1 MEEVAVSQPEAA
13 PDVQIHILSRAH
25 MDSVLSCLEEQ
36 RKKNFLCDIT
46 VIVEGVQFR
55 AHKALLAASSEYF
68 SIMFADEGDVGQSMY
83 VMEGV
88 VAEIFEMLLQFIYT
102 GNVNASEKCLQQV
115 VASAHVLKVDSLVKA
130 YTDYEEGK
138 NQDKLHLEASDTAVA
153 DGDMPKRKRGRP
165 KKPPVEEKTDVHVNL
180 VVQPKAEEDST
191 ENSYGKSVLVEP
203 VLNEEEVITDYAA
216 EVTCDLNPRPV
227 EGQGF
232 FKRHSKRRPQRP
244 AKLQDYR
251 LSEENDEHEAG
262 KQNISKRNQ
271 SSPEYQCKDCG
282 KVFKYRHFL
291 AIHRRTHTGERPF
304 RCAECG
310 KGFSQK
316 HSLQAHE
323 RAHTGERPYN
333 CTVCNKS
340 LATRN
345 SLMEHMN
352 LHEGKKSFTCDQCGK
367 IFSQRKQLKSHYRVH
382 SGRGLPE
389 CNVCQRKFMDAA
401 QLKKHLRSHT
411 GERPY
416 TCEICGKSFTA
427 KTSLQTHIRIHR
439 GEKPHSCNI
448 CGKAFTDA
456 SARRRHSIL
465 HTGKK
470 PFSCPQCDLQ
480 FSRMDNLKT
489 HIKTHNKVKQTQ
501 DNPTSTDETR
511 TILQLQ
517 QYQLAA
523 SNGQE
528 IQLLV
533 TDSVHNLNFMS
544 SHGPGISI
552 VTTDEPHSM
561 TDQTTNLA
569 LITHQPTPLHG
580 LSVSQQQQQVQ
591 SIQNIELMESRLQ
604 TVLQEPMHVITLSK
618 ETLDQLQGRTH
629 EIHLTQTDR
638 QAMLT
643 QVQAHPSQSILS
655 QSVRVSD
662 HIQQTISVNPV
673 EQPVPGPLIP
683 AQTFQIQAD
692 AVSFINTTMDTTN
705 STSV

>member
-1 MEEVAVSQPEAA
+1 MEEAATSQPEETS
-13 PDVQIHILSRAH
+13 DVQVIIKSKTH

-68 SIMFADEGDVGQSMY
+68 SIMFADEGDVGQSVY

-88 VAEIFEMLLQFIYT
+88 ISEIFEMLLQFIYT

-130 YTDYEEGK
+130 YSEYQESENK
-138 NQDKLHLEASDTAVA
+138 DKLHLAESDTTGT
-153 DGDMPKRKRGRP
+153 DSDIPKRKRGRP
-165 KKPPVEEKTDVHVNL
+165 RKLPAEEKTNEDVNPVEQTETEKNM
-180 VVQPKAEEDST
+180 T
-191 ENSYGKSVLVEP
+191 ENSDEKNVLVES

-216 EVTCDLNPRPV
+216 EVTCDLNPRPG
-227 EGQGF
+227 EGREF
-232 FKRHSKRRPQRP
+232 LKRHSKRRPQRP

-251 LSEENDEHEAG
+251 LAEENDEHEAG
-262 KQNISKRNQ
+262 KQDLRKSKQ
-271 SSPEYQCKDCG
+271 SSSEYQCKDCG

-291 AIHRRTHTGERPF
+291 AVHRRTHTGERPF

-310 KGFSQK
+310 KAFSQK
-316 HSLQAHE
+316 HSLQTHE

-333 CTVCNKS
+333 CTVCNKA

-382 SGRGLPE
+382 SG
-389 CNVCQRKFMDAA
+389 
-401 QLKKHLRSHT
+401 
-411 GERPY
+411 ERPY

-439 GEKPHSCNI
+439 GEKPHCCNI

-456 SARRRHSIL
+456 SAKRRHVVL

-470 PFSCPQCDLQ
+470 PFSCPQCDFQ

-501 DNPTSTDETR
+501 DTTTTASSDETR

-523 SNGQE
+523 STGQE

-544 SHGPGISI
+544 GHAPGISI
-552 VTTDEPHSM
+552 VTTDEPHTI

-569 LITHQPTPLHG
+569 LITHQPQPLHG
-580 LSVSQQQQQVQ
+580 LSISQQQQQVQ
-591 SIQNIELMESRLQ
+591 SIQNIELMESRVQ

-629 EIHLTQTDR
+629 EIHLAHSDR
-638 QAMLT
+638 QTTLT

-662 HIQQTISVNPV
+662 HIQQTINVNP
-673 EQPVPGPLIP
+673 QIP
-683 AQTFQIQAD
+683 AQTFQIQGD
-692 AVSFINTTMDTTN
+692 AVSFINTTLDTTN

>member
-1 MEEVAVSQPEAA
+1 MEEASTSQPESA
-13 PDVQIHILSRAH
+13 PDVQINIQCRSH
-25 MDSVLSCLEEQ
+25 MDSVFCCLEEQ

-68 SIMFADEGDVGQSMY
+68 SIMFADEGDVGQSVY

-130 YTDYEEGK
+130 YTDYQEGK
-138 NQDKLHLEASDTAVA
+138 NQDGLHPDESDATITDSDV
-153 DGDMPKRKRGRP
+153 PKRKRGRP
-165 KKPPVEEKTDVHVNL
+165 KKPPAEEKTNEDDNL
-180 VVQPKAEEDST
+180 IVQPEAEGEIADHSN
-191 ENSYGKSVLVEP
+191 EKSVLVDS

-216 EVTCDLNPRPV
+216 EVTCDLNSRSV
-227 EGQGF
+227 EGQRF
-232 FKRHSKRRPQRP
+232 FKRHSKRKAQKPV
-244 AKLQDYR
+244 KLQDYR
-251 LSEENDEHEAG
+251 LAEENDEHEAG
-262 KQNISKRNQ
+262 KQNIKKNKP
-271 SSPEYQCKDCG
+271 SSSEYQCKECG
-282 KVFKYRHFL
+282 KSFKYRHFL

-352 LHEGKKSFTCDQCGK
+352 LHEGKKSFTCDHCGK

-439 GEKPHSCNI
+439 GEKPHCCNI

-456 SARRRHSIL
+456 SARRRHSVL

-489 HIKTHNKVKQTQ
+489 HIKTHNKIKQTQ
-501 DNPTSTDETR
+501 DTSTGSADETR

-533 TDSVHNLNFMS
+533 TDGVHNLNFMS

-552 VTTDEPHSM
+552 VTTDDPHSI
-561 TDQTTNLA
+561 TDQNNLA
-569 LITHQPTPLHG
+569 LITHQPPPLHS
-580 LSVSQQQQQVQ
+580 LSVSQQQHVQ
-591 SIQNIELMESRLQ
+591 SIQNIELMENRIQ

-618 ETLDQLQGRTH
+618 ETLDQLQGRAH
-629 EIHLTQTDR
+629 EIHLTHTDR
-638 QAMLT
+638 QTALT

-662 HIQQTISVNPV
+662 HIQQTINVNPLS
-673 EQPVPGPLIP
+673 QPVPGAHIP

-692 AVSFINTTMDTTN
+692 AVSFINTTLDTTN
-705 STSV
+705 STPV